1 MSLAV
6 LNGAVIDGNSNC
18 KYQSSNKLELPS
30 LAKRLK
36 YACDGRQTFNICG
49 QKYEVLYTTLQRYPN
64 TLLADEDR
72 LVKFWDEKRKE
83 FFLDRNRACFEA
95 VLTYYQSKGI
105 LSRPHGIPESL
116 FFKELRFYDLGDEV
130 LQKFT
135 VNDDHQHKRN
145 GKPKRPMPR
154 SRFQRRVWKL
164 FEHPE
169 TSNAARCIAW
179 LSCTVVLLSIVLFCI
194 ETLPQF
200 EDQKKSSGPSN
211 YRDVF
216 FTIEA
221 TCIAWFSFEYLTRLL
236 SSPNKW
242 KFVKEA
248 LNVID
253 LVAILPFFVT
263 LALKS
268 NDSNVSAMA
277 ILRIVRLVRVF
288 RIFKLSRYSAGL
300 QILGMTLRASLS
312 ELGLLVFFLS
322 VGEYNSSFRLL
333 NGQVSVLINCIIMD
347 YRHAQI

>member
-1 MSLAV
+1 MSLTV
-6 LNGAVIDGNSNC
+6 VNGVTGGHSKDKTLDEIELLTLPELNPVS
-18 KYQSSNKLELPS
+18 YV
-30 LAKRLK
+30 
-36 YACDGRQTFNICG
+36 CDDRQTFNICG

-116 FFKELRFYDLGDEV
+116 FFKELQFYDLGDEV

-135 VNDDHQHKRN
+135 VNDDQYKHN
-145 GKPKRPMPR
+145 GKPKRPMPK
-154 SRFQRRVWKL
+154 SRLQRRVWKI
-164 FEHPE
+164 FEYPD

-179 LSCTVVLLSIVLFCI
+179 LSCAVVLLSIVLFCI
-194 ETLPQF
+194 ETLPEFQE
-200 EDQKKSSGPSN
+200 EDESGNTKSH
-211 YRDVF
+211 DVF
-216 FTIEA
+216 FTAEA
-221 TCIAWFSFEYLTRLL
+221 ACIAWFTFEYLTRLL
-236 SSPNKW
+236 SSPNKS

-277 ILRIVRLVRVF
+277 ILRVVRLVRVF

-300 QILGMTLRASLS
+300 QILGMTLRASMS
-312 ELGLLVFFLS
+312 ELGLLAFFLS
-322 VGEYNSSFRLL
+322 VGKHTYIYIYIYIHIH
-333 NGQVSVLINCIIMD
+333 INKLYLMGSHID
-347 YRHAQI
+347 QGPL